1 MNFMNR
7 IKTISRTQKSARA
20 DYRKALTEFSR
31 SLTLI
36 VDFEQLLEN
45 LAGKLREIAD
55 IPKVIIML
63 QDQETGRFYV
73 ADSRGVKPS
82 DPIESL
88 HFKPDDRLIRW
99 LKVNETPLT
108 IEANSGVVSYLSSK
122 EQEILNRINI
132 QIIVPLLVMNHVT
145 GMVLLGRKTSGE
157 GFTREEL
164 ELLTTLLSQSALAFE
179 NALLYQEQK
188 QRLKKMFRADRLA
201 TIGQIAAGAAHEIR
215 NPLTSIRSTIQY
227 FRKGETS
234 TDKVEMLGEL
244 MSEVDRIDAIIHG
257 LLSFSKPVKPQKE
270 QVELGTLIEQVLTL
284 TASTAR
290 KNQVHIAFDSKDQA
304 VLIKADPSQMK
315 QVFINIVLNA
325 IQGMQK
331 GGELTIKIDPVEQRD
346 ERGMNRFFRIQF
358 IDTGIGIP
366 EEKLELIFDPFFTT
380 KKDGTGLGLSICY
393 GIIQQH
399 GGDIEVKSVHKTE
412 RKSPSGTTVSILM
425 PAGA

>member
-1 MNFMNR
+1 MHKQLVR
-7 IKTISRTQKSARA
+7 SKSKHRA

-36 VDFEQLLEN
+36 VDFEMLLEN

-55 IPKVIIML
+55 IRKVIILL
-63 QDQETGRFYV
+63 QDHETGLFSV
-73 ADSRGVKPS
+73 ADSRGVDKT

-88 HFKPDDRLIRW
+88 KFTPDDRLTRW
-99 LKVNETPLT
+99 LMVNETPLIT
-108 IEANSGVVSYLSSK
+108 DENPGVVEYLTES
-122 EQEILNRINI
+122 EQSILERIEIR
-132 QIIVPLLVMNHVT
+132 IIVPLLVMNHVT
-145 GMVLLGRKTSGE
+145 GMVMLGRKESGDA
-157 GFTREEL
+157 FTREEL

-179 NALLYQEQK
+179 NALLYEEQK

-227 FRKGETS
+227 LKKSETS
-234 TDKVEMLGEL
+234 GDKVGMLGEL
-244 MSEVDRIDAIIHG
+244 MAEVDRIDAIIHG
-257 LLSFSKPVKPQKE
+257 LLSFSKPVTPQKE
-270 QVELGTLIEQVLTL
+270 RVDLTTLLQQVLTL

-290 KNQVHIAFDSKDQA
+290 KNQVIIRFSSPEQP

-325 IQGMQK
+325 IQGIQEK
-331 GGELTIKIDPVEQRD
+331 GELTIQIEPQEQRD
-346 ERGMNRFFRIQF
+346 ERGENLFYRIQF

-366 EEKLELIFDPFFTT
+366 EDKLELIFDPFFTT

-399 GGDIEVKSVHKTE
+399 GGDIEVKSVHG
-412 RKSPSGTTVSILM
+412 KSPSGTTVTIMM
-425 PAGA
+425 PAGV